1 MTNTEKTKKTK
12 NTISILIGNGF
23 DIQILKELNVSTNT
37 SYSSFFNFISWK
49 YSNMLE
55 ENLIVRKMVQDRMD
69 GKENWSDFEE
79 TIKNIIKSEY
89 ENKDNE
95 PINEFSSKKYIE
107 ALTELQ
113 DCFSDFLNT
122 IVTTDVLKRLDMLG
136 ETPEVNNGNLDG
148 NDVIKPFKPERSL
161 AMHTLRSFL
170 GDLQNEE
177 RSRMEFVKNADHHT
191 IYDFTF
197 FNFNYTPL
205 FDNYI
210 MLDKKAFDPHMYK
223 YSSNNFHLQLRFKE
237 NEKEVVFTEL
247 ETRIFHPHGFQHTP
261 RSILFG
267 FDNPGQVIK
276 NYNEDLYTNSE
287 VQNYVKYFLKP
298 YWAENDKKYKPF
310 LENTDLYIIFGHS
323 IGESDR
329 YWWKIIA
336 ENIANEKAELIIYN
350 FSIDNTDAEKNRVA
364 LNFIDKAGLI
374 DETKRDKVLKRIFVI
389 NFNQTKPRYAF
400 NVNQS
405 NIPQ

>member
-1 MTNTEKTKKTK
+1 MANTK

-23 DIQILKELNVSTNT
+23 DIQILKELKVSTST
-37 SYSSFFNFISWK
+37 SYYSFFNFICWK

-55 ENLIVRKMVQDRMD
+55 DNLIVKKMEQDKME

-79 TIKNIIKSEY
+79 TVKNIIKSEY
-89 ENKDNE
+89 ENKDNKK
-95 PINEFSSKKYIE
+95 IKEFSNEKYIE

-113 DCFSDFLNT
+113 NCFSDFLNT
-122 IVTTDVLKRLDMLG
+122 IVTTDVLKRLDKLG
-136 ETPEVNNGNLDG
+136 ETPEINDG
-148 NDVIKPFKPERSL
+148 KLNEEDVIKSFKPEKSL
-161 AMHTLRSFL
+161 AMHTLKSFL
-170 GDLQNEE
+170 GDLSDEE
-177 RSRMEFVKNADHHT
+177 RSKMKFIENADHYN
-191 IYDFTF
+191 IIDFTF

-210 MLDKKAFDPHMYK
+210 MLDRKGFDPHMYK
-223 YSSNNFHLQLRFKE
+223 YSNNNFHLQVLFKE
-237 NEKEVVFTEL
+237 DEKAAVYTEL

-276 NYNEDLYTNSE
+276 DYNGDLYTNSD

-298 YWAENDKKYKPF
+298 YWAENDRKYKPF
-310 LENTDLYIIFGHS
+310 LDNTELYIIFGHS

-329 YWWKIIA
+329 YWWEIIA
-336 ENIANEKAELIIYN
+336 ENIADEKAELIIYN
-350 FSIDNTDAEKNRVA
+350 YSDDDTAAEKKRVTR
-364 LNFIDKAGLI
+364 NFIEKAGLTE
-374 DETKRDKVLKRIFVI
+374 ETKINKALERIFVV

-400 NVNQS
+400 NVIQS